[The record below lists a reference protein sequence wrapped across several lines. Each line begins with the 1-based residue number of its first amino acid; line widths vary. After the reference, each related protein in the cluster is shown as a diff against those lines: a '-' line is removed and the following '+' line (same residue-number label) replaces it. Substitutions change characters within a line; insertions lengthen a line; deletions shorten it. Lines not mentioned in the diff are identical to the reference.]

1 MKSLKVKNVLNP
13 NSPNIF
19 FIFYTYNITYL
30 TTAYFL
36 MNVIFSFIRVLLIYD
51 NTLKHLCDRVRRA
64 VYFHCEMLSVLTKA
78 LIQLTRRFITVLQF
92 VLKTFHT

>member
-13 NSPNIF
+13 NSPNFF

-36 MNVIFSFIRVLLIYD
+36 MNEFSFIRVLLIYD